1 MGVSKEKIMSQ
12 PTDEQQKEL
21 QEQSVAEE
29 QSTEQPT
36 TEPQMSQDKPSTEN
50 QHPLPIS
57 QRSKWLMSLFT
68 SLIAIAAVGIAA
80 WLGVSIGRSSE
91 RAYFEDLMERQA
103 CNDGTTNIDMEEYA
117 RELAALEQYMA
128 GEDKM
133 LQTIAAV
140 RNYYVD
146 PVKIDTIY
154 EKAIPALLAELD
166 PHSEYLPASMF
177 SSVNESLEG
186 EFDGIG
192 IVFNASTDTITVLS
206 VIPQGPSAKAGVR
219 PGDRIVKIDGR
230 NVAGQ
235 KIPQDSMVRLMRGPR
250 GSHVKLSVKR
260 ASLDHL
266 VEMNVTR
273 DAIELHSIETSFML
287 DDKAKIGY
295 VRLSQFARTSHD
307 EMRKAL
313 TELKSEG
320 MRGVIIDLRGNGG
333 GFLDQAILIANEF
346 LPADRLIVYTED
358 RFNQQIKEY
367 SRGNGSFTDIELA
380 ILVDETSAS
389 SSEILAG
396 AIQDN
401 DRGVIIGRR
410 TFGKGL
416 VQSQIPFTDGSAIR
430 LTVARYY
437 TPSGRSIQRPYT
449 NGDELAYHMDIIDRY
464 NRNELFS
471 ADSIHFDESQKF
483 KTRGGRTVYGGGGI
497 MPDIF
502 TPLDTMGMSDYYNRV
517 WNTNV
522 LYRYTMEYTDRHRSE
537 MDNIT
542 TLKALD
548 SLLASS
554 DLVADFVAYAERNG
568 VETDEEGLRI
578 SRDVIEAQL
587 RAYIGRNAMDDEAGF
602 YYNIYAIDNTL
613 QRAVKELR
621 KSINK
626 R

>member
-1 MGVSKEKIMSQ
+1 MSKRRFLNI
-12 PTDEQQKEL
+12 
-21 QEQSVAEE
+21 
-29 QSTEQPT
+29 T
-36 TEPQMSQDKPSTEN
+36 TLLTT
-50 QHPLPIS
+50 L
-57 QRSKWLMSLFT
+57 
-68 SLIAIAAVGIAA
+68 AAVAIVGVTL
-80 WLGVSIGRSSE
+80 WLGIGIGRSSE
-91 RAYFEDLMERQA
+91 LAYINELQASIDECNATIEARNRATV
-103 CNDGTTNIDMEEYA
+103 DGYYA
-117 RELAALEQYMA
+117 SD
-128 GEDKM
+128 DKL
-133 LQTIAAV
+133 LQTIAV
-140 RNYYVD
+140 VNDFYVD
-146 PVKIDTIY
+146 PIKLDTIY
-154 EKAIPALLAELD
+154 EKAIPALLSELD
-166 PHSEYLPASMF
+166 PHSEYIPARMF
-177 SSVNESLEG
+177 SAVNESLEG

-230 NVAGQ
+230 DVAGQ
-235 KIPQDSMVRLMRGPR
+235 KLPQDSMVRLMRGPR
-250 GSHVKLSVKR
+250 GSHVQLSIKR

-266 VEMNVTR
+266 VDVDVTR
-273 DAIELHSIETSFML
+273 AAIELHSIETSFML
-287 DDKAKIGY
+287 DREAKIGY

-313 TELKSEG
+313 TALQAEG

-346 LPADRLIVYTED
+346 LPAKRLIVYTED
-358 RFNQQIKEY
+358 RFGQQIKEY
-367 SRGNGSFTDIELA
+367 SHGNGSFTDIEIA

-396 AIQDN
+396 AMQDN

-416 VQSQIPFTDGSAIR
+416 VQSQIPFSDGSAIR
-430 LTVARYY
+430 ITVARYY

-449 NGDELAYHMDIIDRY
+449 NGDEMAYHMDIIDRY
-464 NRNELFS
+464 NRNEFFT

-502 TPLDTMGMSDYYNRV
+502 MPLDTMGMSDYYNRV

-522 LYRYTMEYTDRHRSE
+522 LYRYTMEYTDRHRSA

-542 TLKALD
+542 TLAELD
-548 SLLASS
+548 SLLNSS

-568 VETDEEGLRI
+568 VETDKEGLEI

-602 YYNIYAIDNTL
+602 YYNIYAIDKTL

-621 KSINK
+621 TKINK
-626 R
+626 KK